1 MNLNTLPGEVLFYS
15 NDQFY
20 QFIENCLGVD
30 QMNLLKVQS
39 IKNIRTL
46 IKIPDIFSAL
56 TIKCKELAD
65 LKSRLCFVDEDN
77 NSIII
82 KVGVKMDFDNLIA
95 ILKEKDYKYLK
106 GTKKSKSS
114 SSSTTNSLVSNTF
127 VLNTTNSNIIDSPL
141 ISIPTTAINL
151 MSVNDYIQVIA
162 NSIEKYS
169 INTFQNIILKHDD
182 AYMIHLNQSGTCIDG
197 YIKCHCKSAIKLPF
211 RLNTK
216 SFQLSHYFKH
226 LKHSL
231 CSMMKKKRQE
241 LKKNSNLSHNINQNN
256 ILPSLDDEINFD
268 EDSMDNLN
276 ENSQI
281 TTNKPIST
289 YSDSSKEKRPTS
301 SLLDSDILEIQR
313 IKNVR
318 ILLQIP
324 DVFSFFQKNNKDI
337 LKLKEQA
344 CFIDDDPSCVVRPGI
359 RSNIEQFIELLKN
372 HYKPITE
379 PNHAQG
385 ENSCMCGFLNINNGN
400 TEHQSKSF
408 VHIFCEDST
417 SVVSSVSCDSKTN
430 CFICFAP
437 KLVNGLPLINQFQT
451 NSFNELQEWSQE
463 LEKSKS
469 INANLIEPLL
479 NKSSSLIHSRSYI
492 IASYGS
498 DNKYSVKSDVFPDD
512 RENFSSC
519 VKITSNDVLNLL
531 KDMNAKGT
539 YIYRYLLKLVIITYI
554 EADTDIFVR
563 LCYGWILAFSYRMWW
578 CSIQL
583 EETYSQQ
590 EKDNHFITRAAW
602 LSVEIN
608 IHCLT
613 SLIILVLQGVLPS
626 SSLHTHL
633 FSSQPCESTF
643 RSARALSSTFSSI
656 TSFSVSQFL
665 NKIEKIAILN
675 HFKSTEGDDV
685 KCPLKFPIHHKN
697 KHKKRI
703 SSTTSLSSASTTIND
718 IEKIIIKA
726 YHEAKKIMNSLHL
739 LQILEENDLGD
750 IQKLNSFVFDQLDSK
765 YKVDYCYF
773 NEIDLQDSA
782 DDTNNIQNDTEKDV
796 QIEGYYSD
804 DDNPDDYHF
813 ITSKET
819 FQGMKILDKIDLTKK
834 NIYFHIMINNKPK
847 YLHKQTA
854 ARLLTSSKNCLSS
867 ERLTRVQQTNKQK

>member
-182 AYMIHLNQSGTCIDG
+182 ACMIHLNQSGTCIDG

-268 EDSMDNLN
+268 E
-276 ENSQI
+276 
-281 TTNKPIST
+281 
-289 YSDSSKEKRPTS
+289 
-301 SLLDSDILEIQR
+301 DSDILEIQR

-408 VHIFCEDST
+408 VHIFGNLDLIDSNRVFACEDST

-613 SLIILVLQGVLPS
+613 SLLILVLQGVLPS